1 MKTFLSVALAVP
13 VMFLIGCSSSRT
25 LVELTADAE
34 ALHRSMVTIDTHTD
48 TPLRMMRED
57 FDVARRHDP
66 LDDDSKLD
74 FPRMKEGG
82 LDAVFFAA
90 FIGQGP
96 TTVEGNEA
104 ARASVAKILDT
115 VLAAVAR
122 HDDAAAVAL
131 TAADATRIKAEGKR
145 AIYIGI
151 ENGYA
156 IGTDLALVK
165 HYYDRGVRYITL
177 CHSFN
182 NDICDSSTD
191 PDSSRHNGLSAFGAR
206 VLGEMN
212 RLGMIVDVSHVSDK
226 AFYDVL
232 ALSTVPVIASHS
244 CARALCAH
252 PRNMDDAMLRAL
264 AAKGGVMQLCFV
276 SEYLRTPL
284 PSPARDSA
292 VKAMRAKYAAFGHL
306 SPEQRATRKQER
318 KAIDAAFPKSL
329 PSVSDVVDHI
339 DHVVA
344 VAGIDNIGIGTD
356 FDGGGEVRGCFD
368 VSEMKNITIELLRR
382 GYSHGD
388 IRKIWGENFLRVFRR
403 VESL

>member
-1 MKTFLSVALAVP
+1 MKTFLSVAFAVSVIGLA
-13 VMFLIGCSSSRT
+13 GCSSSRT
-25 LVELTADAE
+25 LVELTDEAD

-66 LDDDSKLD
+66 LDDDSKVD

-96 TTVEGNEA
+96 RTAEGNEA
-104 ARASVAKILDT
+104 ARAAVTGILDT
-115 VLAAVAR
+115 IHAVVAR
-122 HDDAAAVAL
+122 HDDVAALAL
-131 TAADATRIKAEGKR
+131 TAADATRIKADCRR
-145 AIYIGI
+145 AVYIGI

-156 IGTDLALVK
+156 IGTDLSLVK
-165 HYYDRGVRYITL
+165 HYYDRGVRYMTL

-191 PDSSRHNGLSAFGAR
+191 TLLHNGLSAFGVR
-206 VLGEMN
+206 VVREMN
-212 RLGMIVDVSHVSDK
+212 SLGMIVDVSHVSDK
-226 AFYDVL
+226 TFYDVL
-232 ALSTVPVIASHS
+232 AASVVPVIASHS
-244 CARALCAH
+244 CARALCGH

-264 AAKGGVMQLCFV
+264 AAKDGVMQLCFV
-276 SEYLRTPL
+276 GEYLRTPM
-284 PSPARDSA
+284 PSPGRDSA
-292 VKAMRAKYAAFGHL
+292 VRAMRAKYAAFGHL
-306 SPEQRATRKQER
+306 SPEQRVARKKER
-318 KAIDAAFPKSL
+318 KAIDAMFPKSL

-339 DHVVA
+339 DHVAA
-344 VAGIDNIGIGTD
+344 VAGINHIGIGTD

-368 VSEMKNITIELLRR
+368 VSEMKNITVELLRR

-403 VESL
+403 AESL